1 MNPTTLPRPTRQ
13 PHEYAADAIADHYRR
28 HGADRTATAALEL
41 AVVLADVVDPAQLNT
56 IADRLDLLAFGNGD
70 AARLARGRT
79 TRTVDAPD
87 LLQAL
92 ADSFD
97 EGRRARLDA
106 ARLEDAEAD
115 SAGDGTYDGGDD
127 GYPPAHEYDG
137 PHYDTPRPQS

>member
-13 PHEYAADAIADHYRR
+13 PHECAAEAIADHYRR

-56 IADRLDLLAFGNGD
+56 IADRLDLLSFGAGD
-70 AARLARGRT
+70 AARIARGRIDPFA
-79 TRTVDAPD
+79 V
-87 LLQAL
+87 AL
-92 ADSFD
+92 RAVIDDD
-97 EGRRARLDA
+97 ETDP
-106 ARLEDAEAD
+106 
-115 SAGDGTYDGGDD
+115 AGDGTYDGGDD